1 MKSAPQDYKE
11 LIDRI
16 VEQPVQVRERLNG
29 IIPAYRQAGPAGR
42 RRGQTA

>member
-1 MKSAPQDYKE
+1 LKSVPQDHKE
-11 LIDRI
+11 LMDRI
-16 VEQPVQVRERLNG
+16 VEQAVQVREHPNG